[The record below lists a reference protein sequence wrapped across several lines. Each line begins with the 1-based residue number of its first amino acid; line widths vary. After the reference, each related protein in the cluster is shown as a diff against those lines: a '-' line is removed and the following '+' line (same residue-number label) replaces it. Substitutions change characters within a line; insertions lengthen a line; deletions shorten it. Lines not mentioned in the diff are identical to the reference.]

1 MNLAD
6 ITPLILTYNEEPNI
20 VRCLERLRW
29 ASQVIVLDSI
39 STDGT
44 ERLARSFPNV
54 TFLQR
59 PFDDHAT
66 QWNHGTSHAA
76 TPWVLALD
84 CDYILEE
91 SFEDELAMLTPGT
104 SITAYRSGFIYAI
117 YGRNLRGSLY
127 PPRIVLFLKDKCTF
141 EKDGHTQALRVQGNI
156 GDIRH
161 RIIHDD
167 RKPLTR
173 WLISQD
179 KYAMLEAEKLLVH
192 DGRGLAI
199 QDRIRRTLVLG
210 PPAVVFYTLI
220 IRGTLFDGLHG
231 WFYAFQRMLAEI
243 ILSLRLLERRI
254 LARNLGGP

>member
-20 VRCLERLRW
+20 TRCLERLRW
-29 ASQVIVLDSI
+29 ASRVVVLDSL
-39 STDGT
+39 SNDAT

-54 TFLQR
+54 SFSQR

-66 QWNHGTSHAA
+66 QWNHGTALA
-76 TPWVLALD
+76 NTPWVLALD

-91 SFEDELAMLTPGT
+91 GFEDELATLAPGSST
-104 SITAYRSGFIYAI
+104 TAYRSSFVYAI
-117 YGRNLRGSLY
+117 YGKNLRGSLY
-127 PPRIVLFLKDKCTF
+127 PPRIVLFRNDRCSF
-141 EKDGHTQALRVQGNI
+141 EKDGHTQTLRVNGEVENI
-156 GDIRH
+156 YH

-179 KYAMLEAEKLLVH
+179 KYAMLEAEKLSVPN
-192 DGRGLAI
+192 GRGLAI

-210 PPAVVFYTLI
+210 PPAVLFYTLI
-220 IRGTLFDGLHG
+220 SRGTLFDGFHG
-231 WFYAFQRMLAEI
+231 WFYAFQRLLAEI
-243 ILSLRLLERRI
+243 ILSLRLLELRI
-254 LARNLGGP
+254 QKLTS

>member
-20 VRCLERLRW
+20 ARCLERLRW
-29 ASQVIVLDSI
+29 ASRVVVLDSL
-39 STDGT
+39 SNDAT

-54 TFLQR
+54 SFIQR

-66 QWNHGTSHAA
+66 QWNHGAA
-76 TPWVLALD
+76 QVTTCWVLALD
-84 CDYILEE
+84 CDYILEDG
-91 SFEDELAMLTPGT
+91 FEEELSNLEPGAIT
-104 SITAYRSGFIYAI
+104 TAYRSGFIYAI
-117 YGRNLRGSLY
+117 YGKNLRGSLY
-127 PPRIVLFLKDKCTF
+127 PPRIVLFRKDQCTF
-141 EKDGHTQALRVQGNI
+141 EKDGHTQVLRVQGGI
-156 GDIRH
+156 EDLRH

-179 KYAMLEAEKLLVH
+179 KYAMLEAEKLSVPH
-192 DGRGLAI
+192 GRGLAI

-210 PPAVVFYTLI
+210 PPAVLVYTLI
-220 IRGTLFDGLHG
+220 IRGTLFDGVHG
-231 WFYAFQRMLAEI
+231 WFYAFQRMLAET

-254 LARNLGGP
+254 ST